1 MKTLQLTFNDAEN
14 RPFNITLDEP
24 RENVTKEEIE
34 RVMDQIIQDQVFM
47 PRGFPLVSKK
57 TARMIDRRVEEIY
70 P

>member
-1 MKTLQLTFNDAEN
+1 MKTLQLTFIDAEN
-14 RPFNITLDEP
+14 RPFNITLDQP
-24 RENVTKEEIE
+24 RVNLTKEEIE

-47 PRGFPLVSKK
+47 PRGFSLVSKK

>member
-1 MKTLQLTFNDAEN
+1 MKTLQLTFTDADN

-24 RENVTKEEIE
+24 RTNLTKEEIE

-47 PRGFPLVSKK
+47 PRGFALVAKK
-57 TARMIDRRVEEIY
+57 TARIIDRRVEEIY